1 MQIRAT
7 VGAISLRRPSH
18 FPPSAGSKLWNPV
31 MFPAG
36 RARLVT
42 YPLPTESD
50 THVKTIGMVRVSWLR
65 ADSTGLVETKITSG
79 AIAVDL
85 LGIIVEPEGH
95 MVADKRADITAALP
109 GRKLIL
115 ELKRDI
121 HAELWSAPATQLDRF
136 YTRDP
141 EASGYGV
148 FGVFWYG
155 KHRQGTVPRHPK
167 GNTAPKCAL
176 ELETML
182 NDIIVA
188 EQRSK
193 LRAVV
198 IDVSV
203 PDGQRVGAAK
213 RRRKKPK
220 PSKPK
225 PG

>member
-1 MQIRAT
+1 
-7 VGAISLRRPSH
+7 
-18 FPPSAGSKLWNPV
+18 
-31 MFPAG
+31 
-36 RARLVT
+36 
-42 YPLPTESD
+42 
-50 THVKTIGMVRVSWLR
+50 MVRVSWLR

-148 FGVFWYG
+148 YGVFWYG
-155 KHRQGTVPRHPK
+155 KHRQGTVPKHPK
-167 GNTAPKCAL
+167 GNTAPKSAV
-176 ELETML
+176 ELEVML

-193 LRAVV
+193 LRAIV

-213 RRRKKPK
+213 RRRKNAEN
-220 PSKPK
+220 SKPK
-225 PG
+225 GKSKSRPLRGSSKKTLRAQRKVKPRAGKTRRRTP

>member
-1 MQIRAT
+1 
-7 VGAISLRRPSH
+7 VLLGLLKP
-18 FPPSAGSKLWNPV
+18 
-31 MFPAG
+31 
-36 RARLVT
+36 RLE
-42 YPLPTESD
+42 P
-50 THVKTIGMVRVSWLR
+50 
-65 ADSTGLVETKITSG
+65 
-79 AIAVDL
+79 

-109 GRKLIL
+109 GHKLIL

-155 KHRQGTVPRHPK
+155 KHRQGTVPKHPK
-167 GNTAPKCAL
+167 GYTAPKSAL

-203 PDGQRVGAAK
+203 PDGQRVGIAK
-213 RRRKKPK
+213 RRRMKAKNLKPK
-220 PSKPK
+220 ARKPKRTKGKQTPATPSKSK
-225 PG
+225 AAKARAKKTRQAQRKAKARTRKARKRGR